1 MEKNYFGAIEFG
13 SLFTNVVIV
22 SYNIG
27 KIDVVANC
35 KLRSHGFYNGY
46 VINQEE
52 FESSIEQVKNEIFN
66 KFKIKLNEVIVVL
79 PNNAHKIYSATVD
92 NKVLTERQIIGKNQ
106 VDAIRSQIKKA
117 KVNDEEILVEE
128 VPTYYVLDG
137 DRYLRTAPVN
147 YQSSMLKIHS
157 NIHTLPKE
165 VVMPIKNS
173 LQNKGIKILEHYL
186 NCSCSANATST
197 NYELENECISINIG
211 QEVTTICGYNK
222 LLLLKST
229 YINFGVH
236 TLIKY
241 LAKDLGVSEDYA
253 TELFESYFVCDIN
266 IASDVIFNRELN
278 LSEKRISAIVL
289 NRLYLAFDEI
299 VNACNNFVKDLAFP
313 TNHFYL
319 VSGWLNDF
327 ECFIDE
333 FSKHTNLNVKYGNID
348 VVGLNSQAYANCY
361 GALVMFVNDNLDLI
375 QHRIESKDDIEN
387 ENANSNLSVSEDNK
401 SSESTSRF
409 KDIFDE

>member
-27 KIDVVANC
+27 KMDVVANC

-46 VINQEE
+46 IINQEE
-52 FESSIEQVKNEIFN
+52 FENSIDEVKNEIFN
-66 KFKIKLNEVIVVL
+66 KFKIKLNEIIVVL

-92 NKVLTERQIIGKNQ
+92 NKVMTERQIIGKQQ

-117 KVNDEEILVEE
+117 KVNEQEILVEE

-165 VVMPIKNS
+165 VVVPIKNT
-173 LQNKGIKILEHYL
+173 LLNKGIKILEHYL

-197 NYELENECISINIG
+197 NYELENECVSINIG
-211 QEVTTICGYNK
+211 QEVTTICAYNK

-229 YINFGVH
+229 YINFGVA

-241 LAKDLGVSEDYA
+241 LAKELGVSEDYA
-253 TELFESYFVCDIN
+253 TELFESYFVCDTE
-266 IASDVIFNRELN
+266 IASDVVFDQELN

-319 VSGWLNDF
+319 VSGWLNDY

-333 FSKHTNLNVKYGNID
+333 FSKRTSLNVKYCNID
-348 VVGLNSQAYANCY
+348 VVGLNSQAYTNCY

-375 QHRIESKDDIEN
+375 QHRIESKDDIEI
-387 ENANSNLSVSEDNK
+387 ENANSNLSVSEENK
-401 SSESTSRF
+401 SSETTSRF
-409 KDIFDE
+409 KDIFDD